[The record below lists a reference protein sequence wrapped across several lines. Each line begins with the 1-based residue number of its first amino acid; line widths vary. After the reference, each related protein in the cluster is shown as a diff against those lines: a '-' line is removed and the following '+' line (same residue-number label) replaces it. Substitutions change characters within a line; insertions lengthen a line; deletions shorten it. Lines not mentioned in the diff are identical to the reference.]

1 MDLLCYSPVRWRE
14 EKERHSYINHW
25 PPRLKVTVCLPGVA
39 WHHRAVLVTSVL
51 AWCSACCWFHGAHLG
66 CREVNF
72 DTKIEPSEKLVEKV
86 FNKDGL

>member
-51 AWCSACCWFHGAHLG
+51 AWCSGVVPAVGF
-66 CREVNF
+66 
-72 DTKIEPSEKLVEKV
+72 T
-86 FNKDGL
+86 GLTWDAVR